1 MSNETTPPNGEIIL
15 YQTEDGRTRVEC
27 RFEQETLWMSQAL
40 MAELFQ
46 TTPQN
51 ITLHLKA
58 LYAEGEIDEAAT
70 CKEYLQVRYEGRR
83 KVQRKFKFYNLDMI
97 IAVGYRVRSYRGT
110 QFRQWATE
118 RLREYIIKG
127 FVLDD
132 ERLAEPGGIDYFDE
146 LLDRIRAIRAS
157 EKRFYQKVR
166 DIYALSVD
174 RGRYAFGE
182 KMFADYV
189 RSLSP

>member
-1 MSNETTPPNGEIIL
+1 
-15 YQTEDGRTRVEC
+15 
-27 RFEQETLWMSQAL
+27 
-40 MAELFQ
+40 
-46 TTPQN
+46 
-51 ITLHLKA
+51 
-58 LYAEGEIDEAAT
+58 
-70 CKEYLQVRYEGRR
+70 
-83 KVQRKFKFYNLDMI
+83 MI
-97 IAVGYRVRSYRGT
+97 IAVGYRVRSLRGT